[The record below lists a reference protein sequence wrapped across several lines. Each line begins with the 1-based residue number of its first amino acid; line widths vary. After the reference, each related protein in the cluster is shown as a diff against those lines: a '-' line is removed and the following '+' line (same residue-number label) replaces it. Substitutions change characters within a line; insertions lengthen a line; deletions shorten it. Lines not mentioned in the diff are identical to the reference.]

1 MNNNKTLEETTRNAL
16 DEMPWLLGSQFEPLK
31 QQLIFLAQD
40 YDASRQ
46 TSTSAAWG
54 LAYRFAL
61 SLKPTE
67 KTEEVIIDP
76 LEAILK
82 REVSL

>member
-1 MNNNKTLEETTRNAL
+1 MNNRKTLEQTTLDAL
-16 DEMPWLLGSQFEPLK
+16 EDMPWLLGSQFEPLK
-31 QQLIFLAQD
+31 QQLVMLAQD

-61 SLKPTE
+61 SLKPE
-67 KTEEVIIDP
+67 DKTEEVIIDP
-76 LEAILK
+76 LDQILK
-82 REVSL
+82 REVSF